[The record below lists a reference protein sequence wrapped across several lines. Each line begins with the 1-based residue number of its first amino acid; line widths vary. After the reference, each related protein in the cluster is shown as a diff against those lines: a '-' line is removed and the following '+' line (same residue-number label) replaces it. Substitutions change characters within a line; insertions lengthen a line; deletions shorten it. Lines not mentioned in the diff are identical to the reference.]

1 MPPYNQ
7 FKKRAKELMKQG
19 CTFETAID
27 KINRKKEYSE
37 AKSEHEV
44 LANQAD
50 NLLEIK
56 QQIQWEIKIG
66 E

>member
-1 MPPYNQ
+1 MPPYSQ

-27 KINRKKEYSE
+27 KIKRKKEYSE
-37 AKSEHEV
+37 AKSEYEA
-44 LANQAD
+44 LADKAD
-50 NLLEIK
+50 KLLEIR
-56 QQIQWEIKIG
+56 QQIEWEIKIG